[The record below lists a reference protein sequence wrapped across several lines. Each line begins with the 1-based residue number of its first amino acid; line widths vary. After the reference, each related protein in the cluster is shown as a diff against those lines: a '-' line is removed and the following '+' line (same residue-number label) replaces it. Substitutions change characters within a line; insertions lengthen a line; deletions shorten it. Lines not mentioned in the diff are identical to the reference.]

1 MDEPFDEEIQV
12 LDYVSWLKT
21 PLGQY
26 VAHREQAFFD
36 HAVADR
42 FGYYAVQIDQG
53 GVECLRANR
62 ISTRL
67 TLGLTPGC
75 TLRCDPAQLPFPAA
89 SIDLL
94 ALPHTLD
101 FHADPR
107 QVLREAERVL
117 VPEGRLLITGFNPW
131 SLWGMARAYRRRR
144 GMPWCGQFLS
154 LTRVKDWLA
163 LLGLEPAGGRIACYV
178 PPVANAAWLE
188 RLQFMEL
195 AGNRWWPVGG
205 AVYCLEAV
213 KRVRGMRLITPKWK
227 AAKALGRPV
236 AAGAPDRRN
245 THTANSLPDIGTD

>member
-1 MDEPFDEEIQV
+1 MDEPFDSELQV
-12 LDYVSWLKT
+12 LDYASWQKT
-21 PLGQY
+21 PLGEY
-26 VAHREQAFFD
+26 VAQREQAFFD

-42 FGYYAVQIDQG
+42 FGYYAVQVGNGAVD
-53 GVECLRANR
+53 CLRVNR
-62 ISTRL
+62 ISTRV
-67 TLGLTPGC
+67 TLGMTPGC
-75 TLRCDPAQLPFPAA
+75 TIRSDPAHLPFPAA

-101 FHADPR
+101 FHPDPH

-131 SLWGMARAYRRRR
+131 SLWGLARTYRRRR
-144 GMPWCGQFLS
+144 GMPWRGQFLS

-178 PPVANAAWLE
+178 PPVSNAAWLE
-188 RLQFMEL
+188 RFQFMEL

-213 KRVRGMRLITPKWK
+213 KRVRGMRLIAPKWK
-227 AAKALGRPV
+227 TAKALGRPV
-236 AAGAPDRRN
+236 AIGAPDRRN
-245 THTANSLPDIGTD
+245 TNTANSVSNIGTE